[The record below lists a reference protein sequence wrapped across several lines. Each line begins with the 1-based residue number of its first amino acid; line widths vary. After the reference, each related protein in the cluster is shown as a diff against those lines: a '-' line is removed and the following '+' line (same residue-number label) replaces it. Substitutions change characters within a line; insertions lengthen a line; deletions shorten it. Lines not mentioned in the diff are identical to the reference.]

1 MRLVRPDVGR
11 CRSAPYTGVLSGALG
26 ASKRPKHLLARTLSS
41 QRRQTMRNRHLLMH
55 AQQAAE
61 QHCDASLYMPV
72 LLKLLSTH
80 AVQGMGR
87 VHRNGARAE
96 VRRQ

>member
-1 MRLVRPDVGR
+1 
-11 CRSAPYTGVLSGALG
+11 
-26 ASKRPKHLLARTLSS
+26 
-41 QRRQTMRNRHLLMH
+41 MRNRHLLMH